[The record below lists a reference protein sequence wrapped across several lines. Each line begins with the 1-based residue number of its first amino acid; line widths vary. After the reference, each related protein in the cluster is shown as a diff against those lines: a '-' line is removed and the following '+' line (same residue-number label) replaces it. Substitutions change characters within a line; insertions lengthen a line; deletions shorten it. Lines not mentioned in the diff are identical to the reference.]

1 MSDSEKTDNQDVN
14 EVVTGDV
21 AAETPDAEEAAV
33 EVHDH
38 DHDHGHDHDHHGH
51 HHHEEEKPFAFEQ
64 DPVFDVEYK
73 GDCAYEV
80 KVTVPAANLKKQ
92 SDEMLKQLQE
102 EAMIPGF
109 RKGKAPIKLV
119 QNKFN
124 KAVRTDAIDKL
135 VDESFH
141 KLVKDQDLKP
151 IGAPKADGLED
162 KAALKEDED
171 LAFTLSF
178 EVSPRCEL
186 GPYRGIEV
194 ERPVVTVNEADVDE
208 VIERMRERLAM
219 YETVEEAAQNGDQ
232 VLIDFEGKIG
242 GEPFQGNSSENYP
255 YIMGSARFLGEF
267 EAALLGKKA
276 GETAQADV
284 TFPDDWRNAELA
296 GKTAAFEIKI
306 NEVKRRTLPE
316 INDDFAKQAGQESLE
331 AWRKSVED
339 QLRADTAEQ
348 SDSYARNNAMDKII
362 AGTTFEIPKTLLD
375 SMANSAYEV
384 AIERMRRQRIVVE
397 SEEQVK
403 ELQASSREDAMREI
417 KEFVILREIAEAE
430 GIEVVDQDFEDHAAS
445 LATSAGVDKEIA
457 LGYLLGEEQRGRTE
471 TNILHKKV
479 FDVILEHATIVEKEL
494 KDEEP
499 AGSDAESAK
508 DAQ

>member
-14 EVVTGDV
+14 EVATEEV
-21 AAETPDAEEAAV
+21 AAETPAAEDAAV
-33 EVHDH
+33 EEHHHDH
-38 DHDHGHDHDHHGH
+38 DHAHGHHGH
-51 HHHEEEKPFAFEQ
+51 HHGEEEKPFAFEQ

-141 KLVKDQDLKP
+141 KLVKDKDLKP

-162 KAALKEDED
+162 KAALKEGDD
-171 LAFTLSF
+171 LAFSLSF

-194 ERPVVTVNEADVDE
+194 ERPVVNINAADIDE
-208 VIERMRERLAM
+208 VLERMRERLAM
-219 YETVEEAAQNGDQ
+219 YETVEEAAQDGDQ
-232 VLIDFEGKIG
+232 VLIDFEGKID

-267 EAALLGKKA
+267 EAALMGKKA

-284 TFPDDWRNAELA
+284 TFPADWRNAELA
-296 GKTAAFEIKI
+296 NKTAAFEIKI
-306 NEVKRRTLPE
+306 NEVKRRALPE

-331 AWRKSVED
+331 AWRKAVEE

-348 SDSYARNNAMDKII
+348 SDSYARNSAMEKVI
-362 AGTTFEIPKTLLD
+362 AGSTFEIPKTLLD
-375 SMANSAYEV
+375 SMAQSAYE
-384 AIERMRRQRIVVE
+384 AALERMRRQRIVVE

-403 ELQASSREDAMREI
+403 ELQDSAREDAIREI

-430 GIEVVDQDFEDHAAS
+430 GIEVADEDFEEHAAS

-494 KDEEP
+494 KDEDP
-499 AGSDAESAK
+499 AGAGSEGAK
-508 DAQ
+508 DAE

>member
-14 EVVTGDV
+14 EVATGEVTAD
-21 AAETPDAEEAAV
+21 TPVEADAAV
-33 EVHDH
+33 EEHHHDH
-38 DHDHGHDHDHHGH
+38 DHDHHDHHGH

-64 DPVFDVEYK
+64 DPVYDVEYK

-80 KVTVPAANLKKQ
+80 KVTVPAANLRKQ
-92 SDEMLKQLQE
+92 SGEMLKQLQE

-141 KLVKDQDLKP
+141 KLVKDKDLKP

-171 LAFTLSF
+171 LDFTLSF

-194 ERPVVTVNEADVDE
+194 ERPVVHINEKDIDE
-208 VIERMRERLAM
+208 VLERMRERLAM
-219 YETVEEAAQNGDQ
+219 YETAEEAAQDGDQ
-232 VLIDFEGKIG
+232 VLIDFEGRID
-242 GEPFQGNSSENYP
+242 GEAFQGNSAENYP
-255 YIMGSARFLGEF
+255 YIMGSARFLSEF
-267 EAALLGKKA
+267 EAALTGKKA
-276 GETAQADV
+276 GDTAAADV
-284 TFPDDWRNAELA
+284 TFPADWRNADLA
-296 GKTAAFEIKI
+296 GKTAKFEIKI
-306 NEVKRRTLPE
+306 NEVKRRALPE

-331 AWRKSVED
+331 AWRKSVEE

-348 SDSYARNNAMDKII
+348 SDSYARNSAMEKII
-362 AGTTFEIPKTLLD
+362 AGTNFEVPKTLLD
-375 SMANSAYEV
+375 SMAHSAYE
-384 AIERMRRQRIVVE
+384 AALERLRRQRQSVE
-397 SEEQVK
+397 SEEQG
-403 ELQASSREDAMREI
+403 QALLASTREDALREI

-457 LGYLLGEEQRGRTE
+457 LGYLLGDEQRGRTE

-494 KDEEP
+494 KDEDP
-499 AGSDAESAK
+499 SGADAESAK

>member
-1 MSDSEKTDNQDVN
+1 MSDSEKTDNQDVI
-14 EVVTGDV
+14 EAATDGVTADTPV
-21 AAETPDAEEAAV
+21 ATEEAA
-33 EVHDH
+33 EEHH
-38 DHDHGHDHDHHGH
+38 HGHGHHGH
-51 HHHEEEKPFAFEQ
+51 HHEEEEKPFKFEQ
-64 DPVFDVEYK
+64 DPVFEVEYK

-80 KVTVPAANLKKQ
+80 KVTVPAVNLKKQ

-124 KAVRTDAIDKL
+124 KAVRSDAVDKL

-141 KLVKDQDLKP
+141 KLVEEKDLKP

-162 KAALKEDED
+162 KAALKEGED
-171 LAFTLSF
+171 LAFSLSF

-194 ERPVVTVNEADVDE
+194 ERPVVKINEADVDE
-208 VIERMRERLAM
+208 VIGRMRERLAM
-219 YETVEEAAQNGDQ
+219 YETVEDAAQNGDQ
-232 VLIDFEGKIG
+232 VLIDFEGKID

-276 GETAQADV
+276 GDTAQADV
-284 TFPDDWRNAELA
+284 TFPADWRNADLA

-306 NEVKRRTLPE
+306 NEVKRRALPE

-331 AWRKSVED
+331 AWRKAVEE

-348 SDSYARNNAMDKII
+348 SDSYARNNAMEKII
-362 AGTTFEIPKTLLD
+362 ASTTFEIPKTLLD
-375 SMANSAYEV
+375 SMADSAY
-384 AIERMRRQRIVVE
+384 AAALERMRRQRVVVE

-403 ELQASSREDAMREI
+403 ELQDSAREDALREI

-430 GIEVVDQDFEDHAAS
+430 GVEVAEQDFEEHAAS

-499 AGSDAESAK
+499 AE
-508 DAQ
+508 AQS

>member
-1 MSDSEKTDNQDVN
+1 MSDSEKTENVDVN
-14 EVVTGDV
+14 EAATGDV
-21 AAETPDAEEAAV
+21 TADAPVATDTAV
-33 EVHDH
+33 EEHH
-38 DHDHGHDHDHHGH
+38 HDHHGH
-51 HHHEEEKPFAFEQ
+51 HHDEEGEKPFKFEQ
-64 DPVFDVEYK
+64 DPVFDVDYK

-80 KVTVPAANLKKQ
+80 KVTVPAVNLKKQ

-124 KAVRTDAIDKL
+124 KAVRSDAIDKL

-141 KLVKDQDLKP
+141 KLVEDKDLKP
-151 IGAPKADGLED
+151 IGAPRADGLED
-162 KAALKEDED
+162 KAALKDGED
-171 LAFTLSF
+171 LAFSLSF

-194 ERPVVTVNEADVDE
+194 ERPVVKINEADVDE
-208 VIERMRERLAM
+208 VIGRMRERLAL
-219 YETVEEAAQNGDQ
+219 YETVEDAAQNGDQ
-232 VLIDFEGKIG
+232 VLIDFEGKIN

-255 YIMGSARFLGEF
+255 YIMGSARFLSEF
-267 EAALLGKKA
+267 EAALVGKKA
-276 GETAQADV
+276 GETATADV
-284 TFPDDWRNAELA
+284 TFPGDWRNADLA
-296 GKTAAFEIKI
+296 GKTANFEIKV
-306 NEVKRRTLPE
+306 NEVKRRKLPE
-316 INDDFAKQAGQESLE
+316 INDDFAKEAGQESLE
-331 AWRKSVED
+331 AWRKAVEE

-375 SMANSAYEV
+375 SMADSAY
-384 AIERMRRQRIVVE
+384 ASALERMRRQRIVVE

-403 ELQASSREDAMREI
+403 ELQASAREDALREI
-417 KEFVILREIAEAE
+417 KEFVILREISEAE
-430 GIEVVDQDFEDHAAS
+430 GIEVEEADFEAHAAS

-479 FDVILEHATIVEKEL
+479 FDIILENATIVEKEL

-499 AGSDAESAK
+499 AE
-508 DAQ
+508 AQS

>member
-14 EVVTGDV
+14 EVATGEV
-21 AAETPDAEEAAV
+21 AADAAV
-33 EVHDH
+33 EEHHHDH
-38 DHDHGHDHDHHGH
+38 DHDHEHHGH
-51 HHHEEEKPFAFEQ
+51 HHREEEKPFAFEQ
-64 DPVFDVEYK
+64 DPVYDVDYK

-80 KVTVPAANLKKQ
+80 KVTLPAANLKKQ

-102 EAMIPGF
+102 EALIPGF

-141 KLVKDQDLKP
+141 KLIKDKDLKP
-151 IGAPKADGLED
+151 IGMPKADGLED
-162 KAALKEDED
+162 KTSMKEGED

-194 ERPVVTVNEADVDE
+194 ERPVVHVNEKDVDE
-208 VIERMRERLAM
+208 VLDRMRERLAM
-219 YETVEEAAQNGDQ
+219 YETAEEAAQDGDQ
-232 VLIDFEGKIG
+232 VLIDFEGKIE
-242 GEPFQGNSSENYP
+242 GEAFQGNSAENYP

-276 GETAQADV
+276 GDTAQADV
-284 TFPDDWRNAELA
+284 TFPADWRNAELA
-296 GKTAAFEIKI
+296 GKTAQFEIKI
-306 NEVKRRTLPE
+306 NEVKRRSLPE
-316 INDDFAKQAGQESLE
+316 MNEDFAKQAGQESLE

-348 SDSYARNNAMDKII
+348 SDAYARSSAMDKII
-362 AGTTFEIPKTLLD
+362 AGTTFEVPKTLLD
-375 SMANSAYEV
+375 SMAHSAYE
-384 AIERMRRQRIVVE
+384 AAQERMRRQRVVVE
-397 SEEQVK
+397 SDEQEQ
-403 ELQASSREDAMREI
+403 ELQASAREDALREI

-430 GIEVVDQDFEDHAAS
+430 GIEVLDQDFEDHAAS

-457 LGYLLGEEQRGRTE
+457 LGYLLGDEQRGRTE

-494 KDEEP
+494 KDEDP
-499 AGSDAESAK
+499 AGAGAESAK
-508 DAQ
+508 DAK